1 MNHCAQPVTKT
12 LPRRIAVKLE
22 FAMFQ
27 KERIEQL
34 MADVGPMADLCAVE
48 YYPSESVW
56 HIAVDEE
63 TAVYADLAPS
73 RGVMVLSA
81 EVGKPAA
88 GDLKPLYEL
97 FLRYAHVWDANDGLR
112 MSLDAPD
119 GDIWLSFDC
128 AAQDMTAAE
137 LGRTL
142 TAFAGKVKAWRE
154 IVAAHG
160 HAPAE
165 PHRLEALLDSGS
177 VRA

>member
-1 MNHCAQPVTKT
+1 
-12 LPRRIAVKLE
+12 
-22 FAMFQ
+22 MFQ

-34 MADVGPMADLCAVE
+34 MADVGPVADLCAVE
-48 YYPSESVW
+48 YYASESVW

-81 EVGKPAA
+81 EVGKPDA
-88 GDLKPLYEL
+88 GDLKTLYEL

-119 GDIWLSFDC
+119 GDVWLSFDC

-142 TAFAGKVKAWRE
+142 RAFAGRVKAWRE

-160 HAPAE
+160 HALCE
-165 PHRLEALLDSGS
+165 PRQLEGLLGADSL
-177 VRA
+177 RA